1 MIQKYKHYF
10 KKDNTTIPF
19 DKNNQDYLNV
29 LEEIS
34 QGVKIIDMCLQEI
47 KQDKLRSLKDFHESQ
62 EVKSLKIRFKNQE
75 TFIGLDASYRYLMDE
90 QIGNLKLKKDKGEI
104 NPTWTYQ
111 NGISVVLDLAL
122 ITNLRIFIADL
133 IDYNF
138 KVNLNHQKLI
148 NALTTV
154 EEVENYNFK
163 KDYKI
168 NQILVI

>member
-1 MIQKYKHYF
+1 MIYYNIINNKKTFFESDIVFANYEATLANVEEQKEYYF
-10 KKDNTTIPF
+10 KKAKEN
-19 DKNNQDYLNV
+19 
-29 LEEIS
+29 
-34 QGVKIIDMCLQEI
+34 
-47 KQDKLRSLKDFHESQ
+47 KLRSLKDFHESQ

-90 QIGNLKLKKDKGEI
+90 QIGNLKLKKDKGAI
-104 NPTWTYQ
+104 NPTWTYE

-138 KVNLNHQKLI
+138 KINLKHQKLI
-148 NALTTV
+148 DALTTI

>member
-1 MIQKYKHYF
+1 MIYYNIINNKKTFFESDIVFANYEATLANVEEQKEYYF
-10 KKDNTTIPF
+10 KKAKEN
-19 DKNNQDYLNV
+19 
-29 LEEIS
+29 
-34 QGVKIIDMCLQEI
+34 
-47 KQDKLRSLKDFHESQ
+47 KLRSLKDFHESQ

-104 NPTWTYQ
+104 NPTWTYE

-138 KVNLNHQKLI
+138 KINLKHQKLI
-148 NALTTV
+148 DALTTI